1 MRPEKTTIVADI
13 EAKLQKSPFLLVADY
28 SGMQVKHFEELRTR
42 LAGVGATF
50 QVVKNS
56 FVKRAIKDLGLPE
69 LNGALSG
76 QTAIVTGESDI
87 CAAAKVLK
95 AFVSEFERPPVKVG
109 ILDNALL
116 TADQVKALADLPSK
130 EVLQAKLLGLLQTP
144 ASQFVRILNE
154 PGASLA
160 RLLKAKAEKDEQGA

>member
-1 MRPEKTTIVADI
+1 MA
-13 EAKLQKSPFLLVADY
+13 
-28 SGMQVKHFEELRTR
+28 
-42 LAGVGATF
+42 
-50 QVVKNS
+50 
-56 FVKRAIKDLGLPE
+56 
-69 LNGALSG
+69 
-76 QTAIVTGESDI
+76 
-87 CAAAKVLK
+87 
-95 AFVSEFERPPVKVG
+95 